1 LKKKLKGQ
9 QYTLVMMN
17 TGCDER
23 IREKDIPIIAL
34 ASEKLNQ

>member
-1 LKKKLKGQ
+1 
-9 QYTLVMMN
+9 MN